1 MDFFMGFT
9 CGVAVTLFALS
20 ALVYRLYILFRYGP

>member
-1 MDFFMGFT
+1 MGFWAGFG

-20 ALVYRLYILFRYGP
+20 ALVYRLYTLFRYGR

>member
-1 MDFFMGFT
+1 MDFALGFG
-9 CGVAVTLFALS
+9 CGVAVTLLALG